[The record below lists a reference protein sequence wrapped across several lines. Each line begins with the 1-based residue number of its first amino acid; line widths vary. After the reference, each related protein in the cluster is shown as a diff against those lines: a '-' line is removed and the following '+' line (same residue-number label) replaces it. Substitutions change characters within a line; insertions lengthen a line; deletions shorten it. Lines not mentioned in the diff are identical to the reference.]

1 MEYVSK
7 TKKDEKALS
16 ELIKQS
22 WRSDIIVSRGKKYK
36 VEDLEGILTYEN
48 EKIIGLGLYY
58 IKNRECEIVLLEALF
73 QKQGIGTKI
82 IEKIKEIAITNKC
95 KRIWLITSNDNINA
109 IKFYQRRGFFI
120 SNFYKNAM
128 EESRK
133 LKPEIP
139 LIGEYEIPIKDEIE
153 FEIEIQK
160 TDGTSYNKR

>member
-1 MEYVSK
+1 MEYVTK
-7 TKKDEKALS
+7 TKKDEETLS

-36 VEDLEGILTYEN
+36 VEDLEGVLTYEN
-48 EKIIGLGLYY
+48 GKIIGLGLYY
-58 IKNRECEIVLLEALF
+58 IKNGECEIVLLEALI

-82 IEKIKEIAITNKC
+82 IDKIKEIAITNKC
-95 KRIWLITSNDNINA
+95 KRVWLITSNDNIDA
-109 IKFYQRRGFFI
+109 IKFYQRRGFYI

-139 LIGEYEIPIKDEIE
+139 LIGEYEIPIRDEIE
-153 FEIEIQK
+153 FEMEI
-160 TDGTSYNKR
+160 

>member
-1 MEYVSK
+1 MKYVTK

-36 VEDLEGILTYEN
+36 VEDLEGILAYEN

-109 IKFYQRRGFFI
+109 IKFY
-120 SNFYKNAM
+120 
-128 EESRK
+128 
-133 LKPEIP
+133 
-139 LIGEYEIPIKDEIE
+139 
-153 FEIEIQK
+153 
-160 TDGTSYNKR
+160 